1 MVLKTEWKEIGSSVS
16 QLIARAWLDPKFKE
30 QLIADPLKT
39 LEGEGIEIPPDV
51 AVIIDQSID
60 NWSIGLEGDSVVW
73 RIPLPPKPT
82 DFSEE
87 HLSAWTRSNVTPELT
102 AMMPNCC

>member
-1 MVLKTEWKEIGSSVS
+1 MVLKTEWKEIGSRVS
-16 QLIARAWLDPKFKE
+16 QLIARAWLEEEF
-30 QLIADPLKT
+30 QGRLIADPRAT

-87 HLSAWTRSNVTPELT
+87 QLSAWTRGNVTPELT